1 MIEKDLEEF
10 EEFYTEKINSLFYK
24 IKRASRKY
32 ISEIRDNLI
41 EIKVCLDHFLEEG
54 KGKIDQKAQKS
65 LKFFSDRVRKE
76 LEEIEIPEEKINY
89 DNIMELLGSIK
100 KLLTNIMEIA
110 RKSVP
115 KFQKVL
121 QPQIKELNYITRKL
135 GKAQADLDEFL
146 RKKYPDVKNA
156 EYLLKKLPKIFT
168 LKDNIEHAKAD
179 LEKFKDELEERTTK
193 QDELNKQLLD
203 LEKNTLFKELEVEK
217 DNLFQLQLR
226 INDEIGFKKALKKFR
241 FELEKG
247 TIQVPNVNLTYL
259 RDFLKN
265 PIRILVSERKDLPNF
280 TSLMVQLRHVLE
292 ENKLNLKSDTKLKT
306 IEHIN
311 AIFDEKLLQTDIE
324 KYIEYQNKIEEIEGK
339 IQNAGL
345 AEQLRNLKN
354 QISSNAVKLE
364 HVENDYSRKNN
375 DYTRYLNSL
384 KSEREEFQNLVEDVI
399 NEKVRLNIV
408 FSF

>member
-1 MIEKDLEEF
+1 
-10 EEFYTEKINSLFYK
+10 
-24 IKRASRKY
+24 
-32 ISEIRDNLI
+32 
-41 EIKVCLDHFLEEG
+41 
-54 KGKIDQKAQKS
+54 
-65 LKFFSDRVRKE
+65 
-76 LEEIEIPEEKINY
+76 
-89 DNIMELLGSIK
+89 MELLGSIK

-121 QPQIKELNYITRKL
+121 QAQIKELNYITRKL

-146 RKKYPDVKNA
+146 RKKYTDVKNA

-179 LEKFKDELEERTTK
+179 LEKFKNELEERTTK
-193 QDELNKQLLD
+193 QDELNKQLLE
-203 LEKNTLFKELEVEK
+203 LEKNTLFKELEIEK

-226 INDEIGFKKALKKFR
+226 INDEIGFKKALKKFK

-280 TSLMVQLRHVLE
+280 TSLMVQLRHILE

-311 AIFDEKLLQTDIE
+311 AIFDEKLLQTNIE
-324 KYIEYQNKIEEIEGK
+324 KYLGYQNKIEAIEDK
-339 IQNAGL
+339 IQQAGL
-345 AEQLRNLKN
+345 AEKLGDLKN

-364 HVENDYSRKNN
+364 HVENDYNRKNN
-375 DYTRYLNSL
+375 DYSRYLSSL
-384 KSEREEFQNLVEDVI
+384 KSEREEFQNLVEDVL